1 MNHVMG
7 FSPRVRFYPWVSYNR
22 SLFPVFPFSP
32 YSRHELSIYALY
44 GDPGTKIGLKVRNRI
59 DVYRGLRVERRNQSY
74 PVISVSE
81 KGKKS
86 PHDYEHVR
94 SRRSLS
100 SDTDQ

>member
-7 FSPRVRFYPWVSYNR
+7 FSPRVRFY
-22 SLFPVFPFSP
+22 
-32 YSRHELSIYALY
+32 HELSIYALY

-74 PVISVSE
+74 PVISPVISVSE

-86 PHDYEHVR
+86 SHDYEHVR